1 MRGGGVP
8 LARHSKRCASLAI
21 ALAAGLAC
29 GLWLAPQR
37 ASATRD
43 DYGAEASFL
52 VNFARLVVWPL
63 AARPAP
69 GAPMVIGVV
78 GDTDAQQAIAQGV
91 GDESVES
98 HHIEVRRVEKP
109 EQVAG
114 THILFV
120 ADARGADVEAL
131 IQAAR
136 GHASLSVGESD
147 GFAARGGIVNFFSE
161 GDKLRFEINL
171 AAARATGLQI
181 SSRMLGLARLVE
193 TDE

>member
-1 MRGGGVP
+1 MRGGGL
-8 LARHSKRCASLAI
+8 LARRSSRCASLAI
-21 ALAAGLAC
+21 ALAGGLVCA
-29 GLWLAPQR
+29 LWLAPQR
-37 ASATRD
+37 ADATRD
-43 DYGAEASFL
+43 DYGAKAAFL
-52 VNFARLVVWPL
+52 VNFARLVVWPM

-69 GAPMVIGVV
+69 GEPLVIGVV
-78 GDTDAQQAIAQGV
+78 GGAAARQAIAQGV
-91 GDESVES
+91 GDASVES
-98 HHIEVRRVEKP
+98 HRIEVRNVEKP

-120 ADARGADVEAL
+120 AEGRDADVAAL

-161 GDKLRFEINL
+161 GEKLRFEINL